1 MFFKILER
9 NLNFGAPESK
19 TYILHCRMYVF
30 FEGQLSEEKILI
42 QFLSKNVQNWRNT
55 RFFGILDLQNI
66 AKIGKNLQKLA
77 KSYILQCKIVFFD
90 FQGGCQK
97 HM

>member
-1 MFFKILER
+1 MYFFG
-9 NLNFGAPESK
+9 NFG
-19 TYILHCRMYVF
+19 R
-30 FEGQLSEEKILI
+30 SEH
-42 QFLSKNVQNWRNT
+42 SKNRNFIPKLEKQT
-55 RFFGILDLQNI
+55 FYGVKCVFFGILDLQNI

-77 KSYILQCKIVFFD
+77 KSYILQCKIAFFD

>member
-1 MFFKILER
+1 M
-9 NLNFGAPESK
+9 
-19 TYILHCRMYVF
+19 
-30 FEGQLSEEKILI
+30 
-42 QFLSKNVQNWRNT
+42 
-55 RFFGILDLQNI
+55 FFGILDLQNI
-66 AKIGKNLQKLA
+66 AKSGKNLQKLA